1 MLTPPKSTSPA
12 VETLLADDRF
22 PSVLALE
29 CAMDE
34 LADAL
39 RLDPADSVCAT
50 IPRSI
55 RSGHCP
61 LPRAI
66 SPERCARA
74 PPGSAGTSAAQP
86 RPASARGR
94 FVGLGVASAIRGDV
108 LQSAMALARL
118 ENDGRLTVEL
128 AMTDIGTGT
137 YTILSQIAAETMELP
152 VSRITVRLG
161 DTRYNRP
168 GHRTRQVR
176 HATRSKELVCGA
188 SSWIAYQGERKHR
201 HDRPR
206 S

>member
-1 MLTPPKSTSPA
+1 
-12 VETLLADDRF
+12 
-22 PSVLALE
+22 
-29 CAMDE
+29 
-34 LADAL
+34 
-39 RLDPADSVCAT
+39 
-50 IPRSI
+50 
-55 RSGHCP
+55 
-61 LPRAI
+61 
-66 SPERCARA
+66 
-74 PPGSAGTSAAQP
+74 
-86 RPASARGR
+86 
-94 FVGLGVASAIRGDV
+94 
-108 LQSAMALARL
+108 MALARL

-161 DTRYNRP
+161 DTRYDRP

-176 HATRSKELVCGA
+176 HATRSKELVRRA

>member
-1 MLTPPKSTSPA
+1 
-12 VETLLADDRF
+12 
-22 PSVLALE
+22 
-29 CAMDE
+29 MDE

-39 RLDPADSVCAT
+39 RLDPAELRLRNDTQVD
-50 IPRSI
+50 
-55 RSGHCP
+55 
-61 LPRAI
+61 
-66 SPERCARA
+66 PERTLPFASRHLTGALREGAARFGWDK
-74 PPGSAGTSAAQP
+74 PTQP

-108 LQSAMALARL
+108 LQSATALARL
-118 ENDGRLTVEL
+118 ENDGRLMVEL

-176 HATRSKELVCGA
+176 HTTRSKELVRRA